1 MKGDTRMTQATEE
14 ERRLAMLQAERL
26 GLVLPPAA
34 VDGVVTNQR
43 LLARH
48 QAVVRD
54 AAGGDAR

>member
-1 MKGDTRMTQATEE
+1 MTQATEE

-34 VDGVVTNQR
+34 VDGVVANQR

-54 AAGGDAR
+54 AASGDAR